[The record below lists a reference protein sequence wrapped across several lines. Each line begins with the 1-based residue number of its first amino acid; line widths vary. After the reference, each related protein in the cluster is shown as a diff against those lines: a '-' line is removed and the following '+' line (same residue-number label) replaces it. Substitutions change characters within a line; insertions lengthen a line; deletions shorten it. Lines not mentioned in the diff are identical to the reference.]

1 MSIVPDFAYDL
12 FISYAHVNDQ
22 RIADDDD
29 GWVTDLHDVLSKKL
43 LEEMRVKPRIWRDEG
58 GLDGKQVHQGI
69 EEALR
74 SSAVFLAVVS
84 AAYLESEYC
93 NRELNAFVGQ
103 PPSRFPLIVRGHKR
117 VVTAVY
123 DSEEELPRDGWA
135 TSRPGAMQLIDAPSA
150 SFCLT
155 DQATSRRQR
164 FTKPRR
170 SDPHPYWDA
179 ADHLVRHLKAIF
191 SEMRKGPSGTAVV
204 DVSEP
209 PPAPPAKPPTAW
221 QAVRKQVP
229 GGILV
234 YIPHRAADPSRLRE
248 ELRRRNY
255 DLVVL
260 DHGRGEV
267 SERRHQ
273 TNLKFCDGV
282 VVVYGEEGVDWAE
295 EVAQEARLAARE
307 QGRPAGV
314 GILPATSRSS
324 DFGLVSDLVVL
335 LEQSEAGA
343 INRLDDF
350 LAMLSRQGPQ

>member
-1 MSIVPDFAYDL
+1 MSIVPDFAYDV

-22 RIADDDD
+22 RIAEDDQ

-43 LEEMRVKPRIWRDEG
+43 LEEMRVRPKIWRDEG
-58 GLDGKQVHQGI
+58 GLDGKQIHQGI
-69 EEALR
+69 EAALQ

-93 NRELNAFVGQ
+93 DRELQAFVGQ
-103 PPSRFPLIVRGHKR
+103 QAARFPLTVRGHKR
-117 VVTAVY
+117 LVTVVY
-123 DSEEELPRDGWA
+123 DSEEELPRDGWPA
-135 TSRPGAMQLIDAPSA
+135 ARPSAAQLLDAPSA
-150 SFCLT
+150 IFCET
-155 DQATSRRQR
+155 DPATSRRQR

-179 ADHLVRHLKAIF
+179 ADMLVRHLKAIF

-204 DVSEP
+204 DIAEP
-209 PPAPPAKPPTAW
+209 PAAPEPKPPTAW

-229 GGILV
+229 GGTLV
-234 YIPHRAADPSRLRE
+234 YIPHRAADPSRLRD
-248 ELRRRNY
+248 ELRRRSY

-260 DHGRGEV
+260 DHGVGKV

-273 TNLKFCDGV
+273 TNLKFCDGL
-282 VVVYGEEGVDWAE
+282 VVVYGDGGVEWAE

-314 GILPATSRSS
+314 GVLAAAKGSE
-324 DFGLVSDLVVL
+324 FGLVSDLVVL

-343 INRLDDF
+343 IERLDDF